1 MVWSNSVYILP
12 WLRILGLVVSGV
24 LVWISVGCG
33 RGITP
38 TPPVNRNV
46 PSPLPSDHQVPAQ
59 DESLVDDSAAENPE
73 ASPMV
78 NSSPREALVDTQF
91 HQPERTGLHSGRG
104 GTNGESTSIMR
115 HIAPN
120 SADAPS
126 AYRVVQKGKIV
137 TPTQTKI
144 SQGGVGQIPMKG
156 GKAVDQVGG
165 GVVQVITP
173 DQTRILQDGVGQSVG
188 QIPVKGG
195 KVVDQKGGGVAQI
208 ITPDQ
213 SGLSKGGV
221 GQSVG
226 QSVVQVPI
234 KGGKAVDQTGT
245 LKGGIGQIGSS
256 VSPGQGGGSKGKGGK
271 DGGILQGVSQG
282 KGKGKDSIIQDGV
295 GQAGKG
301 KVTDTGKGGKG
312 SPVGPAQ
319 SPQPPH
325 HSHTIVRFMA
335 RDLRARQHDILWV
348 VENGNSMVRHEYHTI
363 AASQVRNFVRQYA
376 SDDYQMGLITAQHQ
390 EVEFCVPRIHKP
402 NVDLAWLLDVSL
414 VKQPLVKMNCAIETL
429 SPLLA
434 IQKFFENNGGL
445 AGVDVQEFVRSGAQ
459 ATIIVVSDGF
469 ALKSHQDGFKQAVLS
484 HYPQSAVS
492 FYSFSATGIRPDKS
506 EPLEFDSSVLTAAYD
521 GGEVYYHGRC
531 GHYYTQT
538 YSDLAADFGGRV
550 FGVCEQDWTPHFEQI
565 MVDIEQK
572 SYQQYSLSQLQGQA
586 FSLLDVKVNGTSV
599 LAEDFWLDPQDT
611 PILYF
616 TKPMIADESAEIEL
630 VIQLR
635 P

>member
-1 MVWSNSVYILP
+1 MVWSNSVHILP

-24 LVWISVGCG
+24 LVWSSVGCG
-33 RGITP
+33 RGIAP

-59 DESLVDDSAAENPE
+59 DESLADDSAAEKSE

-91 HQPERTGLHSGRG
+91 HQPAPTELYSRRG
-104 GTNGESTSIMR
+104 VTNGNGENISIMR
-115 HIAPN
+115 PIAPN
-120 SADAPS
+120 NNADALP
-126 AYRVVQKGKIV
+126 AYQVVQKGKVV
-137 TPTQTKI
+137 TPIQTGI
-144 SQGGVGQIPMKG
+144 SQGGVGQVPIKG
-156 GKAVDQVGG
+156 GKAVDQKGG

-173 DQTRILQDGVGQSVG
+173 DQTRILQDGGGHSVD

-195 KVVDQKGGGVAQI
+195 KVVDQKGGGVVQV

-213 SGLSKGGV
+213 SGASQGGV

-226 QSVVQVPI
+226 QVPI

-271 DGGILQGVSQG
+271 DGGILQGVSQAKG
-282 KGKGKDSIIQDGV
+282 KGKGSIIQDGV

-301 KVTDTGKGGKG
+301 KVTGTGKGGKG
-312 SPVGPAQ
+312 SPAVPAQ
-319 SPQPPH
+319 PPD
-325 HSHTIVRFMA
+325 HSHTVVQFMA

-445 AGVDVQEFVRSGAQ
+445 AGVDVQEFVRPGAQ

-538 YSDLAADFGGRV
+538 YSDLAAEFGGRV

-565 MVDIEQK
+565 MVDLEQK

-599 LAEDFWLDPQDT
+599 LAEDFWLDPQDP

-616 TKPMIADESAEIEL
+616 TKPMIANESSEIEL